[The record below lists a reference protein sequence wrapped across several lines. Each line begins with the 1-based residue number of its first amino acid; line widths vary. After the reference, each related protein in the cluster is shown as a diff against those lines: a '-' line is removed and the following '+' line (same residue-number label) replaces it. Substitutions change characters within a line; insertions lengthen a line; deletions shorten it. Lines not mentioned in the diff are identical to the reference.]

1 MVKYP
6 GGIDVTPGMVLT
18 PTQVKDKPDVSF
30 NADPDSYYTL
40 IMHGTLSFGE
50 IQHWLVVNIPGGDVT
65 KGEEMTAYRGSGPSE
80 GTGLHRYIF
89 LVYRQSGKQEFDIP
103 LIPFNRRQAR
113 RNHKVRTL
121 VVRYGLQ
128 ELVAGN
134 FYQAEYDDYVPIAR
148 STLVD

>member
-1 MVKYP
+1 MCIYIYESVITRFLPGKSLLLHKSFRKKNLNKY
-6 GGIDVTPGMVLT
+6 
-18 PTQVKDKPDVSF
+18 
-30 NADPDSYYTL
+30 Y
-40 IMHGTLSFGE
+40 
-50 IQHWLVVNIPGGDVT
+50 NICPIF
-65 KGEEMTAYRGSGPSE
+65 
-80 GTGLHRYIF
+80 TGLHRYIF